1 MKIFFCLLSALLLS
15 SAYASPEQRLR
26 AEQIANSMDIKT
38 LAAQVILTAVEG
50 KVTVTEKT
58 RKLLA
63 DVPIGGIA
71 LFGYNLSQNPEEN
84 RIFIEKLS
92 SYMASITLPPFIASD
107 QEGGAV
113 QRIKGKAALPHP
125 LSYWEKLKKNNA
137 DTNTIISAI
146 EQEAGKAGQ
155 ELRRI
160 GITLNLAPLV
170 EVLSENN
177 KAFIKSRSY
186 GPDPVFTV
194 KASAAFIRGMESAQI
209 ASTLKHFPGSS
220 AIDPHYHKSVMD
232 VSETELEALLAPFR
246 EVIRLEKPA
255 AIMVSHIIIPQW
267 DTIPLSR
274 SPVAVKYLREA
285 GFEGIIIADDFA
297 MVAAGAPPETAVV
310 EALIAGVDMI
320 MAWPH
325 DLPKIHAA
333 ILAAIEKGTL
343 SKERIKEAAKIVIYQ
358 KILYGLVR

>member
-1 MKIFFCLLSALLLS
+1 MKIFSCFLSVFLLSLV
-15 SAYASPEQRLR
+15 YGNPEQRLR
-26 AEQIANSMDIKT
+26 AGQIADSMDIKT

-50 KVTVTEKT
+50 KATVTEKT

-63 DVPIGGIA
+63 DVPTGGIT

-92 SYMASITLPPFIASD
+92 NYMASITLPPFIASD

-125 LSYWEKLKKNNA
+125 LSYWEKSKKSSA
-137 DTNTIISAI
+137 DTAI
-146 EQEAGKAGQ
+146 FAVEQEASKAGR

-160 GITLNLAPLV
+160 GISLNLAPLV

-186 GPDPVFTV
+186 GPDPIFTV
-194 KASAAFIRGMESAQI
+194 QASAAFIRGMESAQI
-209 ASTLKHFPGSS
+209 AATLKHFPGSS
-220 AIDPHYHKSVMD
+220 AIDPHYHKSVMN

-285 GFEGIIIADDFA
+285 GFDGIIIADDFA
-297 MVAAGAPPETAVV
+297 MVAAGAPPEIAVV
-310 EALIAGVDMI
+310 EALAAGIDMI

-333 ILAAIEKGTL
+333 ILAAIEKGSL
-343 SKERIKEAAKIVIYQ
+343 SKERVKEAAKMVIYQ
-358 KILYGLVR
+358 KIRYGLVR